1 MRIINLENG
10 IDIPY
15 ELFSLNIAMHD
26 GFVKIIANNI
36 HTLYKET
43 LYTTDKREDAARI
56 LKSIALAYYNGTKV
70 YFIEP

>member
-15 ELFSLNIAMHD
+15 ESFSLNIQINNE
-26 GFVKIIANNI
+26 FVDIIAYN
-36 HTLYKET
+36 
-43 LYTTDKREDAARI
+43 LYTLDYKVLCTVNKLEHAARI

-70 YFIEP
+70 YFIEL